1 MKFPTSFVF
10 GTILLSIFGC
20 KAINAQ
26 ELYFPPEQGEWE
38 RVDPATVEWDSAKLD
53 AALEVAGARNSSGLV
68 ILLRGRILAERY
80 WDLPDAPARYI
91 NYVSGHDAA
100 GHVIEDVAS
109 AQKSVVAVIVGIA
122 QENGYLSIDDPVS
135 KYLGNGWSKT
145 SIEDEN
151 RITIRHLLTMT
162 SGLATDLSLQAAP
175 GKTWLYNTPAYH
187 LLMRVVS
194 AATEMDR
201 DLLTA
206 NWITE
211 KLSMQDSSW
220 TARPWASADIGVGF
234 STTARDLARFGL
246 MLQAGGKWRDQPVI
260 QDAQYIADML
270 SPSQALNPAYGYLW
284 WINGQDFSIQANARA
299 SRVNGVRIPG
309 APRDLLAMQGADDRK
324 LYLVPSLG
332 LIITRL
338 GYSGA
343 VEGEGE
349 GFNEA
354 FWRALM
360 MAAPEMR

>member
-1 MKFPTSFVF
+1 MPALRGCFF
-10 GTILLSIFGC
+10 GSILLSVFAC
-20 KAINAQ
+20 SAIAAPD
-26 ELYFPPEQGEWE
+26 LYFPADQGEWE
-38 RVDPATVEWDSAKLD
+38 RIDPAKVGWDSAKLD
-53 AALEVAGARNSSGLV
+53 AALEVAGARNSSGVV
-68 ILLRGRILAERY
+68 ILLGGRILAERY
-80 WDLPDAPARYI
+80 WELPDAPARYI
-91 NYVSGHDAA
+91 NYISGHDAA

-122 QENGYLSIDDPVS
+122 QEKGFLSIDDPVS
-135 KYLGNGWSKT
+135 KFLGNGWSKT

-151 RITIRHLLTMT
+151 RITVRHLMTMT

-175 GKTWLYNTPAYH
+175 GTTWLYNTPAYH
-187 LLMRVVS
+187 LVMRVVS

-246 MLQAGGKWRDQPVI
+246 MLQAGGKWRDQLVI
-260 QDAQYIADML
+260 QDTQYIAEMM

-299 SRVNGVRIPG
+299 SRVNGVLVPE
-309 APRDLLAMQGADDRK
+309 APRDLLAMQGAEDRK
-324 LYLVPSLG
+324 LYLVPSLN
-332 LIITRL
+332 LIVTRL
-338 GYSGA
+338 GYSG
-343 VEGEGE
+343 VEDGE
-349 GFNEA
+349 GFNNA
-354 FWRALM
+354 FWRTLM
-360 MAAPEMR
+360 LAAPATR